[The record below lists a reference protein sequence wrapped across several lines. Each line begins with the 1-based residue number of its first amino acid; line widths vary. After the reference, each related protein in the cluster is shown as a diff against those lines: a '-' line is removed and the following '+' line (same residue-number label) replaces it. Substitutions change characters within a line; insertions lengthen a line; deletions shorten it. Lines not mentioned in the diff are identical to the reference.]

1 MNPSQIV
8 ADGYDQIADRYVEWS
23 DPLGTE
29 QRDRYLTVLLQWL
42 PVGATMLE
50 LGCGTG
56 PLTTCARRSN
66 QVCEGAWCG

>member
-1 MNPSQIV
+1 MHPSQLV
-8 ADGYDQIADRYVEWS
+8 AHGYDQIADRYVEWS

-42 PVGATMLE
+42 PVGATTLK

-56 PLTTCARRSN
+56 TLTTWARWSN
-66 QVCEGAWCG
+66 QGCQGAWYG